1 MKKKCSLIIGS
12 SGFIG
17 SKLKKSLPIEQTYSI
32 SLDKNKNTDHQN
44 HFFVD
49 LNKKNDLKK
58 VFDNLSKEHERIEI
72 YYLAGESSVENSIK
86 SPEESI
92 SKSLSCILNV
102 ASLAKDINSTVVFAS
117 SGSIYDSRKV
127 TFFDENSTVAP
138 PSPYAA
144 IKASSEN
151 ILFSFYES
159 FDLDIR
165 IARIFS
171 VFGENMNR
179 FFIFDLIKKISSEE
193 DIIHLNGDGNQK
205 RDYLHVDDVVSG
217 LKLIMCSGS
226 KGETYNLC
234 SGKAYSLK
242 QIVKITNETL
252 KIEKPILW
260 NGKGVQG
267 IRNKWYGANK
277 KITALGFESPN
288 TEAKL
293 KDTIQNIYEKL
304 TLD

>member
-17 SKLKKSLPIEQTYSI
+17 SKLKESLPIEQTYSI
-32 SLDKNKNTDHQN
+32 SLDKNKSTDTKN
-44 HFFVD
+44 HFFID
-49 LNKKNDLKK
+49 LNKKKELKK
-58 VFDNLSKEHERIEI
+58 VFDTLSKEHEHIEI
-72 YYLAGESSVENSIK
+72 YYLAGESSVENSME
-86 SPEESI
+86 SPEKSI
-92 SKSLSCILNV
+92 GKSLNCILNV
-102 ASLAKDINSTVVFAS
+102 ASLAKDINSTIVFAS
-117 SGSIYDSRKV
+117 SGSIYDSRRE
-127 TFFDENSTVAP
+127 TFFYENSMIAP

-159 FDLDIR
+159 FGLDIR

-171 VFGENMNR
+171 VFGENMQR
-179 FFIFDLIKKISSEE
+179 FFIFDLIKKISSKD
-193 DIIHLNGDGNQK
+193 DIIQLNGDGNQK
-205 RDYLHVDDVVSG
+205 RDYLHVDDVVCG
-217 LKLIMCSGS
+217 LELIMYGGS

-242 QIVKITNETL
+242 QIVKITEETL
-252 KIEKPILW
+252 KIEKTILW

-267 IRNKWYGANK
+267 VRNKWYGANE

-288 TEAKL
+288 TKAKL
-293 KDTIQNIYEKL
+293 KNTISSIYKSL
-304 TLD
+304 NLY